1 MYCVSII
8 FFSLCILR
16 MIFADQSL
24 LYLDEIR
31 SLSELPMD
39 KLIRIKS
46 SFGSGNGITNEN
58 ENENEEIASS
68 RTIPVTLPMALPLKR
83 SNNNKKPIRRYE
95 DHYDEKGKDTKI
107 SKIFQLAVTAL
118 SFLAFG
124 GYLLTLIIS
133 AIRRNNGNNGT
144 NGNNVLIFSNLQTAQ
159 KYNRPKRNILIFDPM
174 ENNFETDKLYEGM
187 IMLSRSYALY
197 N

>member
-1 MYCVSII
+1 MHCCLLII
-8 FFSLCILR
+8 FYASCILK
-16 MIFADQSL
+16 MTSSEKSSL
-24 LYLDEIR
+24 YMDEVR

-39 KLIRIKS
+39 KLIQIRS
-46 SFGSGNGITNEN
+46 SLGSAGYDITDEN
-58 ENENEEIASS
+58 ENAREDVSS
-68 RTIPVTLPMALPLKR
+68 RRSLTMPMALPLRR
-83 SNNNKKPIRRYE
+83 SSKKPMRRYE
-95 DHYDEKGKDTKI
+95 EHYEKGKESKV
-107 SKIFQLAVTAL
+107 SKIFQVAITAL

-133 AIRRNNGNNGT
+133 AVRRNMTNNPTGN
-144 NGNNVLIFSNLQTAQ
+144 VVVFSNLHDLQ
-159 KYNRPKRNILIFDPM
+159 KFNRPKRNILILDPM

>member
-1 MYCVSII
+1 MYCGLLI
-8 FFSLCILR
+8 FCAFYILK
-16 MIFADQSL
+16 MTFGDQSS
-24 LYLDEIR
+24 LYLNEIR

-39 KLIRIKS
+39 KLIHIKS
-46 SFGSGNGITNEN
+46 SLANNNDITDEN
-58 ENENEEIASS
+58 ENEDINMS
-68 RTIPVTLPMALPLKR
+68 RTFPLTLPMAMPMALKR
-83 SNNNKKPIRRYE
+83 NNKKPIKRYE
-95 DHYDEKGKDTKI
+95 EHYDEKGKDSKI

-124 GYLLTLIIS
+124 GYLLTLIIT
-133 AIRRNNGNNGT
+133 AIQRNTSNGN
-144 NGNNVLIFSNLQTAQ
+144 GNVVVFSNLQSLQ
-159 KYNRPKRNILIFDPM
+159 KLNRPKRNILIFDPM

>member
-1 MYCVSII
+1 MFCGLLI
-8 FFSLCILR
+8 FYAFCILK
-16 MIFADQSL
+16 MTSGDPSS
-24 LYLDEIR
+24 LYLNEIR

-39 KLIRIKS
+39 KLIHIRS
-46 SFGSGNGITNEN
+46 SLANNNDVNEN
-58 ENENEEIASS
+58 ENEDIDMYG
-68 RTIPVTLPMALPLKR
+68 RRLPLTLPMALPVALKR
-83 SNNNKKPIRRYE
+83 NSKKPMRRHE
-95 DHYDEKGKDTKI
+95 EHYDEKGKDTKI

-124 GYLLTLIIS
+124 GYLLTLIIT
-133 AIRRNNGNNGT
+133 AIRRNSTANGNG
-144 NGNNVLIFSNLQTAQ
+144 NVLIFSNLQSLQ
-159 KYNRPKRNILIFDPM
+159 KLNRPKRNILIFDAM

>member
-1 MYCVSII
+1 MYYGLLLLYCA
-8 FFSLCILR
+8 FCILK
-16 MIFADQSL
+16 MITGDQSF
-24 LYLDEIR
+24 LYLNEIR

-39 KLIRIKS
+39 KLIHIRS
-46 SFGSGNGITNEN
+46 SLASSNDITDEN
-58 ENENEEIASS
+58 ENKDIDMSS
-68 RTIPVTLPMALPLKR
+68 RTLPLTQPMALSMALKK
-83 SNNNKKPIRRYE
+83 NNRKPIRRHE
-95 DHYDEKGKDTKI
+95 EHDDEKGMDTKI

-124 GYLLTLIIS
+124 GYLLTLIITS
-133 AIRRNNGNNGT
+133 IRRNNGNG
-144 NGNNVLIFSNLQTAQ
+144 NGNVLVFSNLQNLQ
-159 KYNRPKRNILIFDPM
+159 KLNRPKRNILILDPM